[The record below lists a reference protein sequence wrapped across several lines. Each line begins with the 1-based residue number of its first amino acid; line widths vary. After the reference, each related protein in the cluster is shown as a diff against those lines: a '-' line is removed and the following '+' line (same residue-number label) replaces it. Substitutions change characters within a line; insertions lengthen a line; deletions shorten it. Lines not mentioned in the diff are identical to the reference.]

1 MTITIM
7 MIFVIF
13 RNGQQVD
20 EILLPFLVV
29 PLRCATNEHLKWS
42 SPDSVRGMRGFTTSL
57 PLSLCLSHLLSLRQ
71 AFLLLRSTRIL
82 SHFDIFLWHATA
94 GTVRCPQVRIVQAN
108 RHIWCQ
114 LEREEDARR
123 RPFYF
128 PQPPHY
134 RHVVSSIAHWPSPLW
149 RRKWKVTR
157 NFLGNSRLR
166 RFTIN
171 CWQFRLIVHHAWLSV
186 NCHCLALSLCLSI
199 SISLSSKTCTNA
211 R

>member
-1 MTITIM
+1 MTMTIIMM

-57 PLSLCLSHLLSLRQ
+57 PLSLSLSPPLFTPGLSPATLYTHFVTFWHIFVACHSRH
-71 AFLLLRSTRIL
+71 SPL
-82 SHFDIFLWHATA
+82 SASSHSASQSPYLVPI
-94 GTVRCPQVRIVQAN
+94 R
-108 RHIWCQ
+108 
-114 LEREEDARR
+114 ERRR

>member
-1 MTITIM
+1 MVFSRLSARYARIYYLT
-7 MIFVIF
+7 
-13 RNGQQVD
+13 
-20 EILLPFLVV
+20 
-29 PLRCATNEHLKWS
+29 CS
-42 SPDSVRGMRGFTTSL
+42 
-57 PLSLCLSHLLSLRQ
+57 LSLCLSLHGKPFSCYALH
-71 AFLLLRSTRIL
+71 AFCHILTYFCGMPQPAQST
-82 SHFDIFLWHATA
+82 
-94 GTVRCPQVRIVQAN
+94 VRIVQAN

-114 LEREEDARR
+114 LEREEVARR

-211 R
+211 H

>member
-1 MTITIM
+1 M
-7 MIFVIF
+7 V
-13 RNGQQVD
+13 NK
-20 EILLPFLVV
+20 L
-29 PLRCATNEHLKWS
+29 
-42 SPDSVRGMRGFTTSL
+42 MRFCCHFW
-57 PLSLCLSHLLSLRQ
+57 LSLCDARLMNTLNGLPPTQCEVCEDLLPHFLSLYLSHLLSLRQ

-94 GTVRCPQVRIVQAN
+94 GTVRRLQVRIVQAN

-114 LEREEDARR
+114 LEREEEARLR

-157 NFLGNSRLR
+157 NFLGNSRLQ

-199 SISLSSKTCTNA
+199 SISLVQNLHKCPLVLWLY
-211 R
+211 

>member
-1 MTITIM
+1 MSETEQFDSLLIASDRCWPAGIIIISIMHIMTMTIM
-7 MIFVIF
+7 SVIF

-42 SPDSVRGMRGFTTSL
+42 FPDSVRGMRGFTTSL
-57 PLSLCLSHLLSLRQ
+57 PLSLSLSARQ

-94 GTVRCPQVRIVQAN
+94 GTVRRPQVRIVQAN
-108 RHIWCQ
+108 GHIWCQ

-149 RRKWKVTR
+149 RRK
-157 NFLGNSRLR
+157 
-166 RFTIN
+166 
-171 CWQFRLIVHHAWLSV
+171 
-186 NCHCLALSLCLSI
+186 
-199 SISLSSKTCTNA
+199 
-211 R
+211 

>member
-1 MTITIM
+1 MVFCRLSARHARIYCLT
-7 MIFVIF
+7 
-13 RNGQQVD
+13 
-20 EILLPFLVV
+20 
-29 PLRCATNEHLKWS
+29 S
-42 SPDSVRGMRGFTTSL
+42 S
-57 PLSLCLSHLLSLRQ
+57 LSLSLSSRQ

-94 GTVRCPQVRIVQAN
+94 GTVRRPQVRIVQAN

-134 RHVVSSIAHWPSPLW
+134 RRVVSSIAHWPSPLW
-149 RRKWKVTR
+149 RRKWKVSR

-171 CWQFRLIVHHAWLSV
+171 CWQFRLIVQHAWLSV
-186 NCHCLALSLCLSI
+186 NCHCLACSLCLSV
-199 SISLSSKTCTNA
+199 SIVLQKLA